1 MARRKENKVDLSSFD
16 QAGARVFDNPLV
28 TEVSDSYLEYAFS
41 VIHSRALPDARDG
54 LKPVH
59 RRILWSMYEQGYRP
73 DRGHVKSARIVG
85 DCFVAGTLVSTPDGL
100 RPIEEIELGD
110 LVLDGEGASVPVTA
124 VYRNPTSDLVRV
136 TWSNGH
142 TMLVTPGQRFR
153 VVAEDLSVEW
163 VEARDLPGRLTLA
176 YGSRRNALPT
186 PTGDVY
192 DYVRGLLVAEGFPV
206 HRSREAD
213 GRVRIHMCDVEPLDV
228 AHGWAIASGLNV
240 SRGKREAR
248 NPLHRDQHILTF
260 SRHEGL
266 LEATEPLSRDKY
278 VPRDIVENRS
288 AWAPFLAGFFDGDG
302 YVRKRFREIVFVS
315 TSEMLVRQIYA
326 MLADLGVHGHHWTS
340 GRASAGDPL
349 FGLSVSGRDAAE
361 LARLLL
367 PWVRIGHKH
376 DGLQRVTDIGYEYRG
391 KQGDDRLP
399 YGPVIAEF
407 TAAHQ
412 GGGWFRD
419 KDGQAFRAS
428 LSANGSPKVRY
439 GKDRNGVALADR
451 SFQLE
456 RAVRD
461 GWIHKLHR
469 LGSPLAARLD
479 ALVGSSFLRVASVQ
493 EVSPDVTY
501 DIQVGS
507 DEHAFVAEGYVVH
520 NCMGKYHPHG
530 DTAIYDAMV
539 RLAQDFSL
547 NVPLIDGHGNF
558 GSPDDGPAASRYT
571 EARMSREAMLLV
583 GELGEDTVDVE
594 PNYDGSLTQPTV
606 LPAAFPNLLVNGASG
621 IAVGMATNMIPHNLA
636 EVVSAA
642 RWLINHPDATL
653 DKLMEFVPGPDLPTG
668 GVLLGLDEVRRAY
681 ETGRGVVRMR
691 GKVEIGPIEGSRG
704 RQAITVVEL
713 PYGVGAEKVIAAI
726 TNEVTKTKRL
736 TGIADVKDL
745 TDRESGTRLVVEC
758 KVGVN
763 PQALLADLYRLT
775 PLEQSFGVNNLVLVD
790 GQPRTLGLK
799 ALLEVFLAH
808 RYEVVTRRTSYRRR
822 KRQERLHLVDGLL
835 IALLDI
841 DEVVR
846 LIRGSDD
853 AQAAKDGLMSRF
865 GLSDIQATYI
875 LDTPL
880 RRLTKFDRIEL
891 ETEQERLRAE
901 IAELSKILDDERVLR
916 KVVSDELA
924 GVVKQFATD
933 RRTTLVDG
941 DLKEVLAASAPAG
954 PLEVADDPCQVILSA
969 TGLVART
976 AAESEESAEG
986 RRRNGRVK
994 HDTVRAIV
1002 HSTARGRVLLLT
1014 SAGRA
1019 FKVDVLPL
1027 PVLPEQAGT
1036 VSLRGGMSAAELV
1049 PLEAGETVVGLAP
1062 LGGQA
1067 EGSPG
1072 LALGTRLGA
1081 VKICAPEW
1089 PVRSDEFEVIGLR
1102 DGDEVVG
1109 ATWLTDG
1116 TETLTFVTS
1125 EASLLRFP
1133 AGLVRPQGL
1142 KGGGMAGINL
1152 QVGARV
1158 AFFGAVR
1165 TDDPGHGEPMVVT
1178 STGATVK
1185 VTPFKAYPAK
1195 GRATGG
1201 VRAHR
1206 FLKGETDVA
1215 VAWVGP
1221 RPVGATATGDPVELP
1236 AADPRR
1242 DGSGFAVML
1251 GPTVVGH
1258 LIERD

>member
-1 MARRKENKVDLSSFD
+1 MARRKETKVDHSAFD
-16 QAGARVFDNPLV
+16 RAGARIIDNPLT

-59 RRILWSMYEQGYRP
+59 RRILWSMYEQGHRP
-73 DRGHVKSARIVG
+73 DRAHVKSARIVG
-85 DCFVAGTLVSTPDGL
+85 DCFVAGTLVPTPEGL
-100 RPIEEIELGD
+100 RAIEDIEIGD
-110 LVLDGEGASVPVTA
+110 LVLDGDGAATPVTQ
-124 VYRNPTSDLVRV
+124 VYRNPVSELVRI

-142 TMLVTPGQRFR
+142 TMVVTPGQRFR
-153 VVAEDLSVEW
+153 VVNDDLTVGW
-163 VEARDLPGRLTLA
+163 TEARNLKNHLTLA
-176 YGSRRNALPT
+176 YGGRRWQAAIPG
-186 PTGDVY
+186 GDIY
-192 DYVRGLLVAEGFPV
+192 DYVRGLVVAEGFPV
-206 HRSREAD
+206 DRARAAD
-213 GRVRIHMCDVEPLDV
+213 GRVRLHMCDGEPLDA
-228 AHGWAIASGLNV
+228 AHGWAIANGLNAT
-240 SRGKREAR
+240 RGKREAAK
-248 NPLHRDQHILTF
+248 PGHRDQHIITF
-260 SRHEGL
+260 ARHRGL
-266 LEATEPLSRDKY
+266 LDAATPLSRAKRIPD
-278 VPRDIVENRS
+278 DIIENRS

-315 TSEMLVRQIYA
+315 TSETLVRQVYA

-340 GRASAGDPL
+340 NRAGDHPL
-349 FGLSVSGRDAAE
+349 CGLAVTGRDAAAIAE
-361 LARLLL
+361 LLL
-367 PWVRIGHKH
+367 PWVRIPYKN
-376 DGLQRVTDIGYEYRG
+376 DGLRRVMELGYPYGG
-391 KQGDDRLP
+391 KQGNDRLP
-399 YGPVIAEF
+399 CGPVMQEF
-407 TAAHQ
+407 AKAHR
-412 GGGWFRD
+412 GGGWFHEVGG
-419 KDGQAFRAS
+419 KAFRAS
-428 LSANGSPKVRY
+428 LSGAGSKVRY
-439 GKDRNGVALADR
+439 GKDRNGVHLSDR
-451 SFQLE
+451 SFPLW
-456 RAVRD
+456 RAERD
-461 GWIHKLHR
+461 GWVRKLR
-469 LGSPLAARLD
+469 RIGSPLANRLET
-479 ALVGSSFLRVASVQ
+479 LSGRSFLRVAAV
-493 EVSPDVTY
+493 EAVAPAATY
-501 DIQVGS
+501 DIQVGA
-507 DEHAFVAEGYVVH
+507 DDHAFVAEGYIVH

-530 DTAIYDAMV
+530 DGAIYDAMV

-558 GSPDDGPAASRYT
+558 GSPDDGPAAARYT

-606 LPAAFPNLLVNGASG
+606 LPAAFPNLLVNGAAG
-621 IAVGMATNMIPHNLA
+621 IAVGMATNMIPHNLG
-636 EVVSAA
+636 EVVAAA
-642 RWLINHPDATL
+642 RWLIRHPNATL

-668 GVLLGLDEVRRAY
+668 GMLLGLDEVRRAY

-691 GKVEIGPIEGSRG
+691 GKVEIGPLEGSRG

-713 PYGVGAEKVIAAI
+713 PYGIGAEKVIAAI

-745 TDRESGTRLVVEC
+745 TDRESGTRLVIEC

-799 ALLEVFLAH
+799 ELLEVFLAH
-808 RYEVVTRRTSYRRR
+808 RYEVVTRRSAYR
-822 KRQERLHLVDGLL
+822 KRKREERLHLVDGLL

-841 DEVVR
+841 DKVVK
-846 LIRGSDD
+846 LIRGSED
-853 AQAAKDGLMSRF
+853 AQAARSGLMRQF
-865 GLSDIQATYI
+865 KLSEIQANYI

-880 RRLTKFDRIEL
+880 RRLTKYDRLEL
-891 ETEQERLRAE
+891 EAEQQKLRAE
-901 IAELSKILDDERVLR
+901 IAELSTILDDENVLK

-924 GVVKQFATD
+924 AVVKQFAAP

-976 AAESEESAEG
+976 AAESEEAAEG
-986 RRRNGRVK
+986 RRRHGRVK
-994 HDTVRAIV
+994 HDAVRAV
-1002 HSTARGRVLLLT
+1002 AHSTARGRVLLVT

-1049 PLEAGETVVGLAP
+1049 PLEPGETVVGLAP
-1062 LGGQA
+1062 LGAA

-1072 LALGTRLGA
+1072 LALGTRQGV
-1081 VKICAPEW
+1081 VKVCAPDW

-1109 ATWLTDG
+1109 ATWLVDG
-1116 TETLTFVTS
+1116 AETLAFLTS
-1125 EASLLRFP
+1125 AASLLRFA
-1133 AGLVRPQGL
+1133 AGTIRPQGL
-1142 KGGGMAGINL
+1142 KGGGMAGIAL
-1152 QVGARV
+1152 PSGARV
-1158 AFFGAVR
+1158 VFFGAVR
-1165 TDDPGHGEPMVVT
+1165 TDDPEHGEPMVVT

-1185 VTPFKAYPAK
+1185 VTPLSAYPAK

-1206 FLKGETDVA
+1206 FLKGETDV
-1215 VAWVGP
+1215 VVGWVGP
-1221 RPVGATATGDPVELP
+1221 RPVGSTANGEAVELP

-1251 GPTVVGH
+1251 GPAVVGH
-1258 LIERD
+1258 QIDRE

>member
-1 MARRKENKVDLSSFD
+1 M
-16 QAGARVFDNPLV
+16 
-28 TEVSDSYLEYAFS
+28 
-41 VIHSRALPDARDG
+41 
-54 LKPVH
+54 
-59 RRILWSMYEQGYRP
+59 
-73 DRGHVKSARIVG
+73 
-85 DCFVAGTLVSTPDGL
+85 
-100 RPIEEIELGD
+100 
-110 LVLDGEGASVPVTA
+110 
-124 VYRNPTSDLVRV
+124 
-136 TWSNGH
+136 
-142 TMLVTPGQRFR
+142 
-153 VVAEDLSVEW
+153 
-163 VEARDLPGRLTLA
+163 
-176 YGSRRNALPT
+176 
-186 PTGDVY
+186 
-192 DYVRGLLVAEGFPV
+192 
-206 HRSREAD
+206 
-213 GRVRIHMCDVEPLDV
+213 
-228 AHGWAIASGLNV
+228 
-240 SRGKREAR
+240 
-248 NPLHRDQHILTF
+248 
-260 SRHEGL
+260 
-266 LEATEPLSRDKY
+266 
-278 VPRDIVENRS
+278 
-288 AWAPFLAGFFDGDG
+288 
-302 YVRKRFREIVFVS
+302 
-315 TSEMLVRQIYA
+315 
-326 MLADLGVHGHHWTS
+326 
-340 GRASAGDPL
+340 
-349 FGLSVSGRDAAE
+349 
-361 LARLLL
+361 
-367 PWVRIGHKH
+367 RIGYKH
-376 DGLQRVTDIGYEYRG
+376 DGLQKVTDIGYEYGG
-391 KQGDDRLP
+391 KQGNDRLP

-407 TAAHQ
+407 NAAHQ

-419 KDGQAFRAS
+419 QDGHAFRAS
-428 LSANGSPKVRY
+428 LSASGSPKVRY
-439 GKDRNGVALADR
+439 GKDRNGVPLADR

-461 GWIHKLHR
+461 GWINKLHR

-479 ALVGSSFLRVASVQ
+479 ALVGSSFVRVTSVQ
-493 EVSPDVTY
+493 EVSPDDTY

-808 RYEVVTRRTSYRRR
+808 RYEVVTRRSSYRRR
-822 KRQERLHLVDGLL
+822 KREERLHLVDGLL

-841 DEVVR
+841 DRVVR

-853 AQAAKDGLMSRF
+853 AQAAKDGLMSQF

-891 ETEQERLRAE
+891 EAEQERLRSE
-901 IAELSKILDDERVLR
+901 IAELSTILDDERVL
-916 KVVSDELA
+916 KKLVSDELA
-924 GVVKQFATD
+924 AVVKQFGTE

-1002 HSTARGRVLLLT
+1002 HSTARGRVLLVT

-1019 FKVDVLPL
+1019 FKIDVLPL

-1062 LGGQA
+1062 LGGA
-1067 EGSPG
+1067 ADASPG
-1072 LALGTRLGA
+1072 LALGTRQGV

-1109 ATWLTDG
+1109 ATWLTSD

-1125 EASLLRFP
+1125 EASLLRF
-1133 AGLVRPQGL
+1133 AVSVVRPQGL

-1152 QVGARV
+1152 PAGARV
-1158 AFFGAVR
+1158 VFFGAVR

-1185 VTPFKAYPAK
+1185 VTPFQAYPAK

-1221 RPVGATATGDPVELP
+1221 RPVGATATGEPVELP

>member
-1 MARRKENKVDLSSFD
+1 MF
-16 QAGARVFDNPLV
+16 
-28 TEVSDSYLEYAFS
+28 
-41 VIHSRALPDARDG
+41 
-54 LKPVH
+54 
-59 RRILWSMYEQGYRP
+59 
-73 DRGHVKSARIVG
+73 
-85 DCFVAGTLVSTPDGL
+85 
-100 RPIEEIELGD
+100 
-110 LVLDGEGASVPVTA
+110 
-124 VYRNPTSDLVRV
+124 
-136 TWSNGH
+136 
-142 TMLVTPGQRFR
+142 
-153 VVAEDLSVEW
+153 
-163 VEARDLPGRLTLA
+163 
-176 YGSRRNALPT
+176 
-186 PTGDVY
+186 
-192 DYVRGLLVAEGFPV
+192 
-206 HRSREAD
+206 
-213 GRVRIHMCDVEPLDV
+213 
-228 AHGWAIASGLNV
+228 
-240 SRGKREAR
+240 
-248 NPLHRDQHILTF
+248 
-260 SRHEGL
+260 
-266 LEATEPLSRDKY
+266 
-278 VPRDIVENRS
+278 
-288 AWAPFLAGFFDGDG
+288 
-302 YVRKRFREIVFVS
+302 
-315 TSEMLVRQIYA
+315 
-326 MLADLGVHGHHWTS
+326 
-340 GRASAGDPL
+340 
-349 FGLSVSGRDAAE
+349 
-361 LARLLL
+361 L
-367 PWVRIGHKH
+367 PWVRIGYKH
-376 DGLQRVTDIGYEYRG
+376 DGLQRVANIDYRYSG
-391 KQGDDRLP
+391 KQGNDRLP
-399 YGPVIAEF
+399 YGPVMAEF

-419 KDGQAFRAS
+419 HAGQAFRAS
-428 LSANGSPKVRY
+428 LSASGGPKVRY
-439 GKDRNGVALADR
+439 GKDRNGMPLAER

-461 GWIHKLHR
+461 GWVQKLHR

-479 ALVGSSFLRVASVQ
+479 ALVGSAFLRVTSV
-493 EVSPDVTY
+493 EVVPPDVTY

-558 GSPDDGPAASRYT
+558 GSQDDGPAASRYT

-691 GKVEIGPIEGSRG
+691 GRVEIGPLEGSRG

-799 ALLEVFLAH
+799 PLLEVFLAH
-808 RYEVVTRRTSYRRR
+808 RYDVVTRRSSYRRR

-841 DEVVR
+841 DRVVR

-853 AQAAKDGLMSRF
+853 AQAAKDALMSQF

-891 ETEQERLRAE
+891 EAEQERLRAE
-901 IAELSKILDDERVLR
+901 ITELSTILDDERVL
-916 KVVSDELA
+916 KKLVSDELA
-924 GVVKQFATD
+924 AVVKQFGTE

-1002 HSTARGRVLLLT
+1002 HSTARGRVLLVT

-1019 FKVDVLPL
+1019 FKIDVLPL

-1062 LGGQA
+1062 LGGA
-1067 EGSPG
+1067 ADTSPG
-1072 LALGTRLGA
+1072 LALGTRHGV
-1081 VKICAPEW
+1081 VKVCAPEW
-1089 PVRSDEFEVIGLR
+1089 PVRSDEFDVIGLR

-1116 TETLTFVTS
+1116 AETLTFVTS
-1125 EASLLRFP
+1125 EASLLRFA

-1152 QVGARV
+1152 PAGARV
-1158 AFFGAVR
+1158 VFFGAVR
-1165 TDDPGHGEPMVVT
+1165 TDDAGHGEPMVVT

-1206 FLKGETDVA
+1206 FLKDETDVA

-1221 RPVGATATGDPVELP
+1221 RPVGATGTGEPVELP

>member
-85 DCFVAGTLVSTPDGL
+85 DCFVAGTLVSTPAGL
-100 RPIEEIELGD
+100 RAIEEFEVGD
-110 LVLDGEGASVPVTA
+110 LVLDGDGASVPVTA
-124 VYRNPTSDLVRV
+124 VYRNPTSELVRV

-153 VVAEDLSVEW
+153 VVASDFSVEW
-163 VEARDLPGRLTLA
+163 AEARDLPGRLALA
-176 YGSRRNALPT
+176 YGSRRNAVST
-186 PTGDVY
+186 PAGDVY
-192 DYVRGLLVAEGFPV
+192 DYVRGLLVAEGFPA

-228 AHGWAIASGLNV
+228 AHGWAIANGLNV

-266 LEATEPLSRDKY
+266 LEATRPLSRDKY
-278 VPRDIVENRS
+278 VPGDIIANRS

-315 TSEMLVRQIYA
+315 TSEVLVRQIYA
-326 MLADLGVHGHHWTS
+326 MLADLGLHGHHWTS
-340 GRASAGDPL
+340 GRASAGNPL
-349 FGLSVSGRDAAE
+349 LGLSVSGRDAAD

-367 PWVRIGHKH
+367 PWVRIGYKH
-376 DGLQRVTDIGYEYRG
+376 DGLQRVAEIGYDYSG
-391 KQGDDRLP
+391 KQGNDRLP

-419 KDGQAFRAS
+419 QDGQAFRDS
-428 LSANGSPKVRY
+428 LSASGGPKVRY
-439 GKDRNGVALADR
+439 GKDRHGVPLADR

-461 GWIHKLHR
+461 GWIQKLRR

-479 ALVGSSFLRVASVQ
+479 ALVGSSFLRVTSV
-493 EVSPDVTY
+493 EAVSPDVTY

-507 DEHAFVAEGYVVH
+507 DEHAFAAEGYVVH

-621 IAVGMATNMIPHNLA
+621 IAVGMATNMIPHNLG
-636 EVVSAA
+636 EVVQAA

-880 RRLTKFDRIEL
+880 RRLTKYDRIEL
-891 ETEQERLRAE
+891 EAEQERLRAE
-901 IAELSKILDDERVLR
+901 IAELTTILDDERVLR

-924 GVVKQFATD
+924 AVVKQFGTE

-1049 PLEAGETVVGLAP
+1049 PLQAGETVVGLAP
-1062 LGGQA
+1062 LGGPA

-1072 LALGTRLGA
+1072 LALGTRQGV

-1116 TETLTFVTS
+1116 AETLTFVSS

-1152 QVGARV
+1152 PAGAQVV
-1158 AFFGAVR
+1158 FFGACAPTTR
-1165 TDDPGHGEPMVVT
+1165 VT
-1178 STGATVK
+1178 AS
-1185 VTPFKAYPAK
+1185 
-1195 GRATGG
+1195 R
-1201 VRAHR
+1201 
-1206 FLKGETDVA
+1206 
-1215 VAWVGP
+1215 WW
-1221 RPVGATATGDPVELP
+1221 
-1236 AADPRR
+1236 
-1242 DGSGFAVML
+1242 
-1251 GPTVVGH
+1251 
-1258 LIERD
+1258 

>member
-1 MARRKENKVDLSSFD
+1 M
-16 QAGARVFDNPLV
+16 
-28 TEVSDSYLEYAFS
+28 
-41 VIHSRALPDARDG
+41 
-54 LKPVH
+54 
-59 RRILWSMYEQGYRP
+59 
-73 DRGHVKSARIVG
+73 
-85 DCFVAGTLVSTPDGL
+85 
-100 RPIEEIELGD
+100 
-110 LVLDGEGASVPVTA
+110 
-124 VYRNPTSDLVRV
+124 
-136 TWSNGH
+136 
-142 TMLVTPGQRFR
+142 
-153 VVAEDLSVEW
+153 
-163 VEARDLPGRLTLA
+163 
-176 YGSRRNALPT
+176 
-186 PTGDVY
+186 
-192 DYVRGLLVAEGFPV
+192 
-206 HRSREAD
+206 
-213 GRVRIHMCDVEPLDV
+213 
-228 AHGWAIASGLNV
+228 
-240 SRGKREAR
+240 
-248 NPLHRDQHILTF
+248 
-260 SRHEGL
+260 
-266 LEATEPLSRDKY
+266 
-278 VPRDIVENRS
+278 
-288 AWAPFLAGFFDGDG
+288 
-302 YVRKRFREIVFVS
+302 
-315 TSEMLVRQIYA
+315 
-326 MLADLGVHGHHWTS
+326 
-340 GRASAGDPL
+340 
-349 FGLSVSGRDAAE
+349 
-361 LARLLL
+361 LL
-367 PWVRIGHKH
+367 PWVRIGYKH
-376 DGLQRVTDIGYEYRG
+376 DDLQRVADIDYQYSG
-391 KQGDDRLP
+391 KQGNDRLP
-399 YGPVIAEF
+399 YGPVVAEF

-419 KDGQAFRAS
+419 QAGQAFRAS
-428 LSANGSPKVRY
+428 LSASGGPKVRY
-439 GKDRNGVALADR
+439 GKDRNGVPLAER

-461 GWIHKLHR
+461 GWIRKLHR

-479 ALVGSSFLRVASVQ
+479 ALVGHSFLRVSSV
-493 EVSPDVTY
+493 EAVPPDVTY

-507 DEHAFVAEGYVVH
+507 DDHAFVAEGYVVH

-636 EVVSAA
+636 EVVQAA

-891 ETEQERLRAE
+891 ETEQERLRGE
-901 IAELSKILDDERVLR
+901 IAELSTILDDERVLR

-924 GVVKQFATD
+924 AVVKQFGTE

-1072 LALGTRLGA
+1072 LALGTRLGV

-1102 DGDEVVG
+1102 EGDEVVG

-1116 TETLTFVTS
+1116 NETLTFVTS
-1125 EASLLRFP
+1125 DAALLRFS

-1152 QVGARV
+1152 PTGARV

-1221 RPVGATATGDPVELP
+1221 RPVGATGTGEPVELP